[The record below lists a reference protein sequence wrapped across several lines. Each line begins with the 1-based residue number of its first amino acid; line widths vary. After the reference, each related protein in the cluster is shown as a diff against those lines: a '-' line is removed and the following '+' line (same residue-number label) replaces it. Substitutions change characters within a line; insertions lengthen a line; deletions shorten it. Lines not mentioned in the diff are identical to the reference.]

1 MLIKSN
7 GHFGIYSNIKVGINK
22 TSREWRPF
30 SVTEIKL
37 SVSHWEEILKKKNKV
52 TSNWA
57 MFHLFPARNLGSC
70 CTNSHEPEEHWGDIM
85 LLAGTGINVKKKGL
99 IFFQECTLI
108 VDNESGNKSKKKNQ
122 L

>member
-1 MLIKSN
+1 
-7 GHFGIYSNIKVGINK
+7 
-22 TSREWRPF
+22 
-30 SVTEIKL
+30 
-37 SVSHWEEILKKKNKV
+37 
-52 TSNWA
+52 
-57 MFHLFPARNLGSC
+57 
-70 CTNSHEPEEHWGDIM
+70 M